1 MKRSAKL
8 VFASLL
14 LAAATVPALA
24 QDKYKI
30 TFNLSWL
37 PQGSTSG
44 VVVAIDKG
52 YYAAEGLDVSAV
64 RGYGGLRTVNEIDQG
79 MFEFGYGNPDG
90 VILNRS
96 KGGKARMIGSINA
109 TNPGGV
115 CFVESRVSPKSVKD
129 LKGLTLGAAAGTP
142 VVTTFPALL
151 SLNGLPAD
159 HVKIVQ
165 LQGSVIYSALVNGTI
180 DIYECWLGSGKPI
193 LEHQARAA
201 NVKIGFLAYE
211 DMGLHNIGSGV
222 TATDETIAK
231 RPEVVRKFLK
241 ATYRGY
247 ADMIKNPNEGADITK
262 KMFPESDRAVV
273 YDQVLDINKL
283 IKGPGTEQNGLGYID
298 PTRARNTFD
307 FVSRTTKVENVK
319 AEDTF
324 TNQYITK

>member
-1 MKRSAKL
+1 MKFIVAGL
-8 VFASLL
+8 A
-14 LAAATVPALA
+14 LAASFGSAAA
-24 QDKYKI
+24 QDRYKI
-30 TFNLSWL
+30 VFNLSWL

-52 YYAAEGLDVSAV
+52 YYVQEGLDVSAV
-64 RGYGGLRTVNEIDQG
+64 RGFGGLRTVNEIDQG

-96 KGGKARMIGSINA
+96 KGGKARMVGAINA

-115 CFVESRVSPKSVKD
+115 CFVENRINPKSVQE

-142 VVTTFPALL
+142 VTTTFPALL
-151 SLNGLPAD
+151 ALNGLPQD

-165 LQGSVIYSALVNGTI
+165 LQGSVIYPALVNGTI
-180 DIYECWLGSGKPI
+180 DIYECWMGSGKPI

-201 NVKIGFLAYE
+201 GLKIGFLSYE
-211 DMGLHNIGSGV
+211 DMGLKNIGSGV
-222 TATDETIAK
+222 ATTDETIAK
-231 RPEVVRKFLK
+231 RPDVVRKFLK

-247 ADMIKNPNEGADITK
+247 EDMIKNPNEGADITK

-273 YDQVLDINKL
+273 YDQILDINKL
-283 IKGPGTEQNGLGYID
+283 IKGPGVEQHGLGYID
-298 PTRARNTFD
+298 PARARNTYD
-307 FVSRTTKVENVK
+307 FVSRTMKVENVK

-324 TNQYITK
+324 TNQFISK

>member
-1 MKRSAKL
+1 MNVSAKL
-8 VFASLL
+8 VLAGIL
-14 LAAATVPALA
+14 LAGMAGPA
-24 QDKYKI
+24 QSQGKYKI
-30 TFNLSWL
+30 VFNLSWL

-52 YYAAEGLDVSAV
+52 YYSAEGLDVSAV

-96 KGGKARMIGSINA
+96 KGGKTRMIGAINA

-115 CFVESRVSPKSVKD
+115 CFVESRINPKSVKE
-129 LKGLTLGAAAGTP
+129 LKGMTLGAAAGTP
-142 VVTTFPALL
+142 VTTTFPALL
-151 SLNGLPAD
+151 SLNGLTSD

-165 LQGSVIYSALVNGTI
+165 LQGSVIYPALVNGTI

-201 NVKIGFLAYE
+201 GVKIGFLSYE
-211 DMGLHNIGSGV
+211 DMGLQNIGSGV
-222 TATDETIAK
+222 AVTDETVAK
-231 RPEVVRKFLK
+231 RPDVVRKFLK

-247 ADMIKNPNEGADITK
+247 EDMIKNPNEGADITK

-273 YDQVLDINKL
+273 YDQIIDINKL
-283 IKGPGTEQNGLGYID
+283 IKGPGVDEHGLGYID
-298 PTRARNTFD
+298 PTRAKNTFD
-307 FVSRTTKVENVK
+307 FVSRTMKVENVK

-324 TNQYITK
+324 TNQFIEK